1 MKVGIEL
8 SIDCTKI
15 DQTRLYKGANGAK
28 YMTCT
33 VWIDANEADKFG
45 YHGMIT
51 MKQTQEERQA
61 KTYTPIVGNG
71 KMFWND
77 SGAPIASKENSAP
90 PSGSNQAPSGSGNA
104 PSDNFDDDIP
114 F

>member
-8 SIDCTKI
+8 SVNVSKI
-15 DQTRLYKGANGAK
+15 DETRLRDGNNGAK
-28 YMTCT
+28 YMTAT
-33 VWIDANEADKFG
+33 VWIDSDVVDKFG

-51 MKQTQEERQA
+51 MKQTKEEREA

-77 SGAPIASKENSAP
+77 KNEPIAKEQQSPPTPQAP
-90 PSGSNQAPSGSGNA
+90 PSAMTNA
-104 PSDNFDDDIP
+104 ADFLDDDLP

>member
-8 SIDCTKI
+8 SVDVMKI
-15 DQTRLYKGANGAK
+15 DKARLHEGKNGAK

-33 VWIDANEADKFG
+33 AWINSSEADKFG

-51 MKQTQEERQA
+51 MKQTKEEREA

-77 SGAPIASKENSAP
+77 MGEPIAKDQQP
-90 PSGSNQAPSGSGNA
+90 VQQAVQQTAVAGDA
-104 PSDNFDDDIP
+104 FADDIP